1 MAKQNVDYEVVI
13 LGGGLVGAS
22 LALSLQQAGKNV
34 CLIETVKPNLNE
46 DFLNENWDS
55 RIYAVSPSNQAFLAK
70 MDGWPE
76 ASRIGP
82 VEKMDVFGD
91 TGGNIQF
98 DAEELNTG
106 ALAYII
112 ENRYLQAKLW
122 QRLQE
127 EGVEIIEGK
136 AVKLE
141 TNAKAA
147 SLTLQDGRTIETL
160 LVVGADGANS
170 WVRNQVNIPIKVNPY
185 NHHGVVAN
193 FLCEKPHH
201 GVAYQWFEEG
211 EVLAYLPMAKQ
222 HMSIVWSTSNP
233 QKLLSLNPNELA
245 KTVAE
250 KGKHV
255 LGELTT
261 ITPAVAFELR
271 LIRPKHTISE
281 RVVLVGDAAHTIHPL
296 AGHGVNLGF
305 GDVQELTGLLKSLK
319 NSEDVGNW
327 QLLRSYEQRRLES
340 VRTMQFACDGLF
352 KLFAAQNLPFLPK
365 LRNIGL
371 DLTNKITP
379 LKKQMMKHAM
389 GL

>member
-1 MAKQNVDYEVVI
+1 MIKQQIDYEVII

-22 LALSLQQAGKNV
+22 LALALQQQGKSV
-34 CLIETVKPNLNE
+34 CLIETHKPNLNH
-46 DFLNENWDS
+46 DFLQINWDA
-55 RIYAVSPSNQAFLAK
+55 RVYAVSPVNQAFLAN
-70 MDGWPE
+70 MRGWPDD
-76 ASRIGP
+76 ARIGP
-82 VEKMDVFGD
+82 VSKMDVFGD
-91 TGGNIQF
+91 EGGNIQF
-98 DAEELNTG
+98 DATELTTG
-106 ALAYII
+106 SLAYII
-112 ENRYLQAKLW
+112 ENRYLQAKIW

-127 EGVEIIEGK
+127 EGIEIIEAK
-136 AVKLE
+136 AAKLE
-141 TNAKAA
+141 TNPKSACII
-147 SLTLQDGRTIETL
+147 LEDYRTIYAH

-170 WVRNQVNIPIKVNPY
+170 WVRDQVNIPVKVNPY

-193 FLCEKPHH
+193 FLCEKPHY

-233 QKLLSLNPNELA
+233 QKLLSLDADELA

-261 ITPAVAFELR
+261 VTPAAAFELR

-305 GDVQELTGLLKSLK
+305 GDVQELAGLLKSA
-319 NSEDVGNW
+319 EDVGNW
-327 QLLRSYEQRRLES
+327 QLLRTYEQRRLES
-340 VRTMQFACDGLF
+340 VRTMQFVCDGLF

-371 DLTNKITP
+371 DLTNKMTP

>member
-1 MAKQNVDYEVVI
+1 MAKQAVDYEIVI

-22 LALSLQQAGKNV
+22 LALALQQQGKSV
-34 CLIETVKPNLNE
+34 CLIETHKPNLDP
-46 DFLNENWDS
+46 DFIQASWDA
-55 RIYAVSPSNQAFLAK
+55 RVYAVSPANQAFLEK
-70 MDGWPE
+70 MNGWPDD
-76 ASRIGP
+76 SRIGP
-82 VEKMDVFGD
+82 VQKMDVFGD

-98 DAEELNTG
+98 DASELKTG

-112 ENRYLQAKLW
+112 ENRYLQAKIW

-127 EGVEIIEGK
+127 SGVEIIEAK
-136 AVKLE
+136 ATKLE
-141 TNAKAA
+141 TTPKAA
-147 SLTLQDGRTIETL
+147 CIILDDDRSISAA

-170 WVRNQVNIPIKVNPY
+170 WVRKQVNIPIKVNPY

-211 EVLAYLPMAKQ
+211 EILAFLPMAQQ
-222 HMSIVWSTSNP
+222 HMSIVWSTPNP
-233 QKLLSLNPNELA
+233 QKLLDLSAEELA
-245 KTVAE
+245 QTVAA
-250 KGKHV
+250 KGKQV
-255 LGELTT
+255 LGNLTT
-261 ITPAVAFELR
+261 VTPAASFELR
-271 LIRPKHTISE
+271 LIRPEHTISE

-305 GDVQELTGLLKSLK
+305 GDVQELAKLLGPA
-319 NSEDVGNW
+319 EDVGSW
-327 QLLRSYEQRRLES
+327 QLLRTYEQRRLES
-340 VRTMQFACDGLF
+340 VRTMQLACDGLF

-365 LRNIGL
+365 LRNVGL
-371 DLTNKITP
+371 DLTNKLTP